1 MNPYVIINIIGSA
14 LCLESVFFI
23 IPLICALI
31 YHESVLPFVIPA
43 LVAAAAGA
51 LLRTKKA
58 EDGGMHSKE
67 GFVSTGLTW
76 IAWSLVGMLPFL
88 ISGSLT
94 NVFDALFETI
104 SGFTTT
110 GSSVIPSVEDIPHSV
125 LMWRSFMHWIGGMGI
140 LVFMSAIMHF
150 TGGSQMKLMK
160 AESPGPVVSKL
171 VPKAGSTA
179 RVQYGIYTIMTLAM
193 IVILLVLKMPLFD
206 AICITFGAAGTGGF
220 GVLNDSCASYTVAQ
234 QMVIIIGMIAF
245 GMNFTFYFLLLVG
258 KVREAFEM
266 EEIRLYLCIIAVTT
280 IVITL
285 NLMGQGGFQSVGW
298 AFRDAFFHVG
308 SIMTTT
314 GYAIDDINQWPRL
327 SQGVLVFLMFCGA
340 CAGSTGG
347 GFKISRILLM
357 VRGFRRDMMTHLRP
371 DIIKKVHVDGK
382 VVEENVMRSTGTY
395 TFVYMAITIISVLL
409 ISIEGKDWATT
420 YTAVVAT
427 FNNIGPGLGEVGTV
441 GNYASFSNFSKLVL
455 SADMLIGRLEIF
467 PILVLFRRN
476 TWRKF

>member
-1 MNPYVIINIIGSA
+1 MNPLVISNIIGSG
-14 LCLESVFFI
+14 LCLEAVFFA
-23 IPLICALI
+23 IPLVCALI

-43 LVAAAAGA
+43 LIAAAAGF
-51 LLRTKKA
+51 LLLHNKA
-58 EDGGMHSKE
+58 EEGGMHSKE

-88 ISGSLT
+88 ISGTLT

-110 GSSVIPSVEDIPHSV
+110 GSSVIKSVEDVAKSV

-140 LVFMSAIMHF
+140 LVFMSAIMRF
-150 TGGSQMKLMK
+150 TGGSQMNLMK

-179 RVQYGIYTIMTLAM
+179 RVQYGIYTGMTLFM
-193 IVILLVLKMPLFD
+193 ILILLLLKMPLFD
-206 AICITFGAAGTGGF
+206 SICITFGAAGTGGF
-220 GVLNDSCASYTVAQ
+220 GVLNNSCASYTVAQ
-234 QMVIIIGMIAF
+234 QAVIIIGMIAF

-258 KVREAFEM
+258 KFRAAFQM
-266 EEIRLYLCIIAVTT
+266 EEIRLYLLIIAAAILTNTV
-280 IVITL
+280 
-285 NLMGQGGFQSVGW
+285 NLLGQGGFTSISW
-298 AFRDAFFHVG
+298 AFRDAAFHVG

-327 SQGVLVFLMFCGA
+327 SQGILVFLMFCGA

-357 VRGFRRDMMTHLRP
+357 ARGFSRDMAAHLRP
-371 DIIKKVHVDGK
+371 DIVKKVHIDGK
-382 VVEENVMRSTGTY
+382 VVEENVLRSTGTY
-395 TFVYMAITIISVLL
+395 TFVYITITMLSVLL
-409 ISIEGKDWATT
+409 VAFEGRDWPTT
-420 YTAVVAT
+420 FTAVIAT

-441 GNYASFSNFSKLVL
+441 GNYAAFSNFSKLVL

-476 TWRKF
+476 TWTRF

>member
-1 MNPYVIINIIGSA
+1 MNPLVISNIIGSA
-14 LCLESVFFI
+14 LILEAAFFS
-23 IPLICALI
+23 IPLACALI
-31 YHESVLPFVIPA
+31 YKESVLPVVIPA
-43 LVAAAAGA
+43 LIAAAAGF
-51 LLRTKKA
+51 LFRHKKA

-88 ISGSLT
+88 ISGTLT

-110 GSSVIPSVEDIPHSV
+110 GSSVILSVEDVAKSV

-140 LVFMSAIMHF
+140 LVFMSAIMRF
-150 TGGSQMKLMK
+150 TGGSQMNLMK

-179 RVQYGIYTIMTLAM
+179 RVQYGIYTAMTLAM
-193 IVILLVLKMPLFD
+193 MLLLKLLKMPLFD
-206 AICITFGAAGTGGF
+206 SICITFGAAGTGGF
-220 GVLNDSCASYTVAQ
+220 GVLNNSCASYTVAQ
-234 QMVIIIGMIAF
+234 QAVIIIGMIAF

-258 KVREAFEM
+258 KFRTAFQM
-266 EEIRLYLCIIAVTT
+266 EEIRLYLIIIAVSILT
-280 IVITL
+280 ITI
-285 NLMGQGGFQSVGW
+285 NLLGQGGFTSISW
-298 AFRDAFFHVG
+298 AFRDAAFHVG

-327 SQGVLVFLMFCGA
+327 SQGILVFLMFCGA

-357 VRGFRRDMMTHLRP
+357 VRAFKRDMAAHLRP
-371 DIIKKVHVDGK
+371 DIVKKVHIDGK
-382 VVEENVMRSTGTY
+382 VVEENVVRSTGSY
-395 TFVYMAITIISVLL
+395 TFVYMAITLL
-409 ISIEGKDWATT
+409 SILLVAIEGRDWPTT
-420 YTAVVAT
+420 FTAVIAT
-427 FNNIGPGLGEVGTV
+427 FNNIGPGLGDVGTV
-441 GNYASFSNFSKLVL
+441 GNYAAFSNFSKLIL

-467 PILVLFRRN
+467 PILVLFRSR
-476 TWRKF
+476 TWQEF